1 MSTDV
6 AENAIPSLPL
16 SVLREL
22 VTKYRI
28 SVKSADTRLDLIG
41 KIKEYMEAEQIKLTI
56 SVQVVIPMGQ
66 GNKNVDPIKDEQ
78 DDSSDED
85 ESSDENMSPK
95 DGMNNMNGNG
105 MNGGNN
111 MNSMN
116 GNSSHRAKQNKQNN
130 SIVLTEPIENFEST
144 EKEALMAEIKELTKQ
159 LTASEKHNGQLQEEN
174 KNLTKMVK
182 YKDRVIRGLREDL
195 QSIYDELEPFNS
207 RKTTKE
213 KITNSLRFHLGHE
226 YPGPSR
232 LAATAKEAATSST
245 AVAAKAVP
253 NTVNSGTTSKAAG
266 LFMGVNANNGA
277 NKNIVDGD
285 SSSGS
290 EGYVWTNGDVVKI
303 INFADD
309 ETID

>member
-1 MSTDV
+1 
-6 AENAIPSLPL
+6 
-16 SVLREL
+16 
-22 VTKYRI
+22 
-28 SVKSADTRLDLIG
+28 
-41 KIKEYMEAEQIKLTI
+41 
-56 SVQVVIPMGQ
+56 
-66 GNKNVDPIKDEQ
+66 
-78 DDSSDED
+78 
-85 ESSDENMSPK
+85 
-95 DGMNNMNGNG
+95 
-105 MNGGNN
+105 

-144 EKEALMAEIKELTKQ
+144 EKEALMAEIKELKKQ

-195 QSIYDELEPFNS
+195 QSIYDDLEPLNS

-226 YPGPSR
+226 YPSSSS

-253 NTVNSGTTSKAAG
+253 STVNLGTTSKAAG

-285 SSSGS
+285 FKMEPGMPESFN
-290 EGYVWTNGDVVKI
+290 VLVKEI
-303 INFADD
+303 RSLGINIEL
-309 ETID
+309 ETD